1 MGTRNGAPR
10 KARLAVRLSESEE
23 QHVREAAKAK
33 GYTSPSA
40 FIRAAIRN
48 EMDNRAEWTEFEQR
62 LAAGLDRT
70 VEEVARMG
78 RGQQALLALL
88 DALTK
93 TVLTCIPEP
102 PVDARTQAVARAR
115 ERYDRLIKS
124 AGRAMAGDGQTA
136 IRELV
141 SDAAAEG

>member
-1 MGTRNGAPR
+1 MSTQSRMPR

-23 QHVREAAKAK
+23 KAVRETAKAR

-48 EMDNRAEWTEFEQR
+48 EMNGPGEWTEFEQR
-62 LAAGLDRT
+62 VSSGIERT
-70 VEEVARMG
+70 NEEVARIG
-78 RGQQALLALL
+78 RGQQAALALL

-93 TVLTCIPEP
+93 TVLTCVPEP
-102 PVDARTQAVARAR
+102 PPDARNQAVARAR
-115 ERYDRLIKS
+115 ERYDRLIKT
-124 AGRAMAGDGQTA
+124 AGRTMAGDGHTA

-141 SDAAAEG
+141 SDAAAQR

>member
-1 MGTRNGAPR
+1 MATRNGM
-10 KARLAVRLSESEE
+10 ARTARVAVRLSEPEE
-23 QHVREAAKAK
+23 KAVREAAKAK

-48 EMDNRAEWTEFEQR
+48 EMNGPSEWTDFEQR
-62 LAAGLDRT
+62 LVAGAERT
-70 VEEVARMG
+70 NQEIARIG
-78 RGQQALLALL
+78 RGQQAALALL

-102 PVDARTQAVARAR
+102 PPDARTQAVARAR
-115 ERYDRLIKS
+115 ERYERLIKS

-141 SDAAAEG
+141 NDAPAQ

>member
-1 MGTRNGAPR
+1 MGTRNRVSR

-23 QHVREAAKAK
+23 KAIREATKAK
-33 GYTSPSA
+33 GYTSTSA
-40 FIRAAIRN
+40 FIRTAIRN
-48 EMDNRAEWTEFEQR
+48 EMDGRAECTDFEER
-62 LAAGLDRT
+62 LATGMDRT
-70 VEEVARMG
+70 NEEVARIG
-78 RGQQALLALL
+78 RSQQAILALL

-115 ERYDRLIKS
+115 ERYHRLIKS
-124 AGRAMAGDGQTA
+124 AGRSMVGDGQAA

-141 SDAAAEG
+141 SDAAAHG

>member
-10 KARLAVRLSESEE
+10 NARLAVRLSEAEE
-23 QHVREAAKAK
+23 QQVRQAAKAK

-48 EMDNRAEWTEFEQR
+48 EMDGRAEWTEVEQR
-62 LAAGLDRT
+62 LAASLDRT
-70 VEEVARMG
+70 VEEIARMG
-78 RGQQALLALL
+78 RGQQAALALL

-102 PVDARTQAVARAR
+102 PVDGRTQAVARAR

-136 IRELV
+136 IQELV
-141 SDAAAEG
+141 SDGAARG

>member
-1 MGTRNGAPR
+1 MKTQNGSLR
-10 KARLAVRLSESEE
+10 GVKLTLRLTAAE
-23 QHVREAAKAK
+23 HEAIRDGAKAK
-33 GYTSPSA
+33 GYKTPSA

-48 EMDNRAEWTEFEQR
+48 EMDGRAEWTDFERR
-62 LAAGLDRT
+62 LGAGLDRT
-70 VEEVARMG
+70 TEEITRVA
-78 RGQQALLALL
+78 RGQQAAIALL

-102 PVDARTQAVARAR
+102 PLDARAQAVARAR

-124 AGRAMAGDGQTA
+124 AGRAMVGDGQAA

-141 SDAAAEG
+141 SDAAAQG

>member
-1 MGTRNGAPR
+1 MSTRNGTPR
-10 KARLAVRLSESEE
+10 TARVAVRLSESEE
-23 QHVREAAKAK
+23 KAVREAAKAK

-48 EMDNRAEWTEFEQR
+48 EMNGPGEWTEFEQR
-62 LAAGLDRT
+62 VASGIERT
-70 VEEVARMG
+70 NEEVARIG
-78 RGQQALLALL
+78 RGQQAALALL

-102 PVDARTQAVARAR
+102 PPGARTQAVARAR

-124 AGRAMAGDGQTA
+124 AGRAMAGDGQAA

-141 SDAAAEG
+141 SDAAAQG

>member
-1 MGTRNGAPR
+1 MPR
-10 KARLAVRLSESEE
+10 TARVAVRLSESEE
-23 QHVREAAKAK
+23 RAVREAAKAK

-48 EMDNRAEWTEFEQR
+48 EMDGRSEWTDCEQR

-70 VEEVARMG
+70 NEDVARIV
-78 RGQQALLALL
+78 RGQQAVLALL

-102 PVDARTQAVARAR
+102 PLDARNQAVARAR

-124 AGRAMAGDGQTA
+124 AGRAMAGDGQA
-136 IRELV
+136 GIRELA
-141 SDAAAEG
+141 SDAAAQG

>member
-1 MGTRNGAPR
+1 MGAQNEPVRDVKWTL
-10 KARLAVRLSESEE
+10 RLTTSE
-23 QHVREAAKAK
+23 QDAIREAARAK
-33 GYTSPSA
+33 GYKSPTA

-48 EMDNRAEWTEFEQR
+48 EMDGRAEWTDFERR
-62 LAAGLDRT
+62 LGASVDRT
-70 VEEVARMG
+70 NEEIARVA
-78 RGQQALLALL
+78 RGQQAVIALV

-102 PVDARTQAVARAR
+102 PPDARTQAVARAR

-124 AGRAMAGDGQTA
+124 AGRAMAGDGQSA

-141 SDAAAEG
+141 SDAAAQG

>member
-1 MGTRNGAPR
+1 MGTRNRAAR
-10 KARLAVRLSESEE
+10 TARLAVRLSESEE
-23 QHVREAAKAK
+23 KAVREAAKAK

-48 EMDNRAEWTEFEQR
+48 EMNGSCEWTDFEQR
-62 LAAGLDRT
+62 LSAGVDRT
-70 VEEVARMG
+70 NQEIARIA
-78 RGQQALLALL
+78 RGQQAALALL

-93 TVLTCIPEP
+93 TVLTCVPEP

-124 AGRAMAGDGQTA
+124 AGRSMAGDGQTV

-141 SDAAAEG
+141 SDAAADR